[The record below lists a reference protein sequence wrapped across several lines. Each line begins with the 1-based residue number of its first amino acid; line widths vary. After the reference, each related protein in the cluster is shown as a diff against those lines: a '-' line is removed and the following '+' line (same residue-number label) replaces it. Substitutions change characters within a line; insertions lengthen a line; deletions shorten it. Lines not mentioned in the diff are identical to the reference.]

1 MKLFNNNEDNQ
12 DVKVVALGGLGEV
25 GKNMYVIMYSS
36 ELVIIDCGVM
46 FPESELLGIDYV
58 IPDYTFLKKNQ
69 EKIKALIITHGHE
82 DHIGSIPFLLQSINI
97 PTIYAPNQAV
107 PLIRKKLEERK
118 IPFRGLV
125 SYTEKTKIRT
135 KFFNIEFFATN
146 HSIPDSHGVVVDT
159 PNGAIVETGDF
170 KFDMTPIGPFANIHK
185 MAHIGSKGVKLLM
198 SDSTNA
204 LSEGFSL
211 SESKVDETL
220 SEIFDKEK
228 NSRIILATFAS
239 NIYRLKHIVET
250 CRKNNRKIA
259 LFGRSME
266 TSIEIAI
273 EGGYIK
279 DKSIFV
285 TPEQAKKLPPNKI
298 TLLCTGSQGEALAAL
313 SRIAN
318 GSHKLIKL
326 LPTDVVI
333 FSSSPIPGNGL
344 SVSRVIN
351 KLYLQG
357 VKVYNN
363 SNYEEV
369 HASGHAKEEELKLM
383 LRLIKPK
390 YFMPVHGE
398 FRMLRRHA
406 DIAIELG
413 MPRENTFV
421 MENGDILSITKD
433 KAFVSGK
440 TIAQDIYVDGNR
452 IGDIGNLV
460 IKDRKIMSSDGILV
474 ILAIIDS
481 SSKSLI
487 NKPIVTTR
495 GFVLVNENADLI
507 KKIEENANN
516 IIINN
521 LKDKIYNYNDIK
533 YALVSG
539 ISSFIKDETGRNPII
554 IPMLTDIKDTI
565 KTTIK

>member
-1 MKLFNNNEDNQ
+1 MKLFNNNDENQ
-12 DVKVVALGGLGEV
+12 DVKVIALGGLGEV
-25 GKNMYVIMYSS
+25 GKNMYVVMYNS
-36 ELVIIDCGVM
+36 ELVIIDSGVM

-58 IPDYTFLKKNQ
+58 IPDYSFLKKNQ

-82 DHIGSIPFLLQSINI
+82 DHIGSIPFLLQSVNI

-107 PLIRKKLEERK
+107 PLIRKKLEERN
-118 IPFRGLV
+118 IPFKGLV
-125 SYTEKTKIRT
+125 SYTEKTRIKT
-135 KFFNIEFFATN
+135 KYFDIEFFATN
-146 HSIPDSHGVVVDT
+146 HSIPDSHGIVVNT
-159 PNGAIVETGDF
+159 PNGAIVSTGDF
-170 KFDMTPIGPFANIHK
+170 KFDLTPIGPFANIHK
-185 MAHIGSKGVKLLM
+185 MAHVGSRGVKLLL

-220 SEIFDKEK
+220 NEIFDKEK

-250 CRKNNRKIA
+250 CRKNKRKIA

-273 EGGYIK
+273 QGGYIK

-285 TPEQAKKLPPNKI
+285 TPEQAKKLPPNKV

-363 SNYEEV
+363 TNYGEV

-413 MPRENTFV
+413 IPRDNTFV
-421 MENGDILSITKD
+421 LENGDVLSITKD
-433 KAFVSGK
+433 SAYISDKIV
-440 TIAQDIYVDGNR
+440 AQDIYVDGNR

-474 ILAIIDS
+474 IISTIDS
-481 SSKSLI
+481 ST
-487 NKPIVTTR
+487 NKILSRPIITTR

-507 KKIEENANN
+507 KKIEEASNT
-516 IIINN
+516 IISNN
-521 LKDKIYNYNDIK
+521 LKNKQYNYNDMK
-533 YALVSG
+533 YAIVSG
-539 ISSFIKDETGRNPII
+539 ISSFIKEETGRNPII
-554 IPMLTDIKDTI
+554 IPMLTDIKDNI
-565 KTTIK
+565 K

>member
-1 MKLFNNNEDNQ
+1 MKLFNNNENQ
-12 DVKVVALGGLGEV
+12 DDVKVVALGGLGEV
-25 GKNMYVIMYSS
+25 GKNMYVIVYNS
-36 ELVIIDCGVM
+36 ELVIIDSGVM
-46 FPESELLGIDYV
+46 FPEDELLGIDYV
-58 IPDYTFLKKNQ
+58 IPDYSFLKKNQ
-69 EKIKALIITHGHE
+69 EKIKGLIITHGHE
-82 DHIGSIPFLLQSINI
+82 DHIGSIPFLLQTVNI

-107 PLIRKKLEERK
+107 PLIRKKLDERN
-118 IPFRGLV
+118 IPYKGLI
-125 SYTEKTKIRT
+125 SYTEKTKIKT
-135 KFFNIEFFATN
+135 KYFNIEFFATN
-146 HSIPDSHGVVVDT
+146 HSIPDSHGVVVNT
-159 PNGAIVETGDF
+159 PNGTIVSTGDF
-170 KFDMTPIGPFANIHK
+170 KFDLTPIGPFANIHK
-185 MAHIGSKGVKLLM
+185 MAYVGSKGVSLLL

-220 SEIFDKEK
+220 AEIFEKEK
-228 NSRIILATFAS
+228 NNRIILATFAS

-250 CRKNNRKIA
+250 CRKNKRKIA

-273 EGGYIK
+273 QGGYIK

-298 TLLCTGSQGEALAAL
+298 TLLCTGSQGEPLAAL

-326 LPTDVVI
+326 MPSDVVI

-357 VKVYNN
+357 VRVYNN

-369 HASGHAKEEELKLM
+369 HASGHAKEDELKLM

-421 MENGDILSITKD
+421 LENGDILSLTKD
-433 KAFVSGK
+433 KAFVCGK
-440 TIAQDIYVDGNR
+440 TQAQDIYVDGNR
-452 IGDIGNLV
+452 IGDVGNLV
-460 IKDRKIMSSDGILV
+460 IKDRKMMSSDGILV
-474 ILAIIDS
+474 IIATIDS
-481 SSKSLI
+481 SK
-487 NKPIVTTR
+487 
-495 GFVLVNENADLI
+495 A
-507 KKIEENANN
+507 KKIEDVSNN
-516 IIINN
+516 IITNK
-521 LKDKIYNYNDIK
+521 LKEENYNYNDMK
-533 YALVSG
+533 YAVVSG
-539 ISSFIKDETGRNPII
+539 TSSFIRNETGRNPII
-554 IPMLTDIKDTI
+554 ISMITDIKDLI
-565 KTTIK
+565 K